1 MHKNFVILARIPV
14 RALASKHA
22 RLAMVLLFGVAGF
35 ETSAQEPT
43 EAPSAADENG
53 GWTFSVAPYL
63 WGAGLNGKAGVGRFD
78 ADVDASFGD
87 IVKDLNFGGMALMEA
102 RRGRLGFFV
111 NPLFIRTQS
120 DSSGAVDTEVI
131 NDTAIIAAGV
141 SYRIVDFDV
150 GELVDGH
157 PVTIGIEPYAG
168 ARWTHLRLE
177 IELKQGN
184 QPAPVHLP
192 QVDKSQNWVDPIV
205 GTRVHVN
212 FTDHWVL
219 TGAAD
224 VGGFGL
230 GTDISWNA
238 QGYVGYR
245 TTLFGVPVIPSV
257 GYRALYQNYDRDNFK
272 WDVIQ
277 QGPILGAAFKF

>member
-1 MHKNFVILARIPV
+1 
-14 RALASKHA
+14 
-22 RLAMVLLFGVAGF
+22 
-35 ETSAQEPT
+35 
-43 EAPSAADENG
+43 
-53 GWTFSVAPYL
+53 
-63 WGAGLNGKAGVGRFD
+63 
-78 ADVDASFGD
+78 
-87 IVKDLNFGGMALMEA
+87 MEA
-102 RRGRLGFFV
+102 RHGRLGFFA
-111 NPLFIRTQS
+111 NPLFSRMKS
-120 DSSGAVDTEVI
+120 DSSGAIDTQVT
-131 NDTAIIAAGV
+131 NDPAIIAAGV
-141 SYRIVDFDV
+141 SYRIVDFGV
-150 GELVDGH
+150 GELVEGQ
-157 PVTIGIEPYAG
+157 PVRIGIEPYAG

-184 QPAPVHLP
+184 QPAPAHLP

-224 VGGFGL
+224 VGGFGV
-230 GTDISWNA
+230 GSDISWNA
-238 QGYVGYR
+238 QGYIGYR

-257 GYRALYQNYDRDNFK
+257 GYRALYQNYDRDSFK